1 MDRFLSL
8 MGALFLF
15 CHVAVLAQS
24 DGRLSLQ
31 QAIETAL
38 QQNPDITGAQ
48 RAVDAARGRFW
59 QGVSLPPPS
68 LVLGYDYIPTGSGI
82 AAYGERSIGI
92 SQSFDFPTTI
102 ALRGTSLASEID
114 AAIEDARST
123 SQLIIMRTKLAYFS
137 VLARQEKLMLAEEN
151 LQVADD
157 FARKA
162 GIRLNVGEGT
172 NLEHLTATVQ
182 LTQSQND
189 VESARNQ
196 LRIALSELNLVLGGA
211 NVRLDQEYTL
221 TDSLSH
227 RPLAVSLESLSEHA
241 HNSSPV
247 LRSSRFRL
255 DAASTRRTIAWSGLL
270 PSFALSY
277 ARQKQGGNADLYGVA
292 LEISVPIWF
301 LFDHRGRIQE
311 ASAEYAGLNAALTA
325 QQRSVSLA
333 VKNAYLE
340 FTDDER
346 QVRLYDTALLP
357 QAREVYRAAAAS
369 YQAGE
374 ISYLEFLQARQTL
387 ISVRGATIDALYHYN
402 ATLARLEYTV
412 GSSLGE

>member
-1 MDRFLSL
+1 
-8 MGALFLF
+8 
-15 CHVAVLAQS
+15 LAQS
-24 DGRLSLQ
+24 GERLSLQ
-31 QAIETAL
+31 QAIAIAL

-48 RAVDAARGRFW
+48 RAVDAAHGRFW

-102 ALRGTSLASEID
+102 ALRGSSLTSEID
-114 AAIEDARST
+114 AATEDARST
-123 SQLIIMRTKLAYFS
+123 SHLIVMKTKLAYFS
-137 VLARQEKLMLAEEN
+137 VLARQEKLMLTEEN
-151 LQVADD
+151 LQVAED
-157 FARKA
+157 FARTA

-172 NLEHLTATVQ
+172 NLEHLTAMVQ

-211 NVRLDQEYTL
+211 DARLDKEYIL
-221 TDSLSH
+221 TDTLSH

-241 HNSSPV
+241 HNSNPV

-255 DAASTRRTIAWSGLL
+255 DAASSGLL

-301 LFDHRGRIQE
+301 LFDQRGRIQE

-340 FTDDER
+340 FTDGDR
-346 QVRLYDTALLP
+346 QVRLYDTALLL
-357 QAREVYRAAAAS
+357 QAREVYRAAAAGF
-369 YQAGE
+369 QTGE

-402 ATLARLEYTV
+402 ATLARLEFTV
-412 GSSLGE
+412 GSTLGE